1 VLIPYSVLRKTLD
14 SHLKKHRFCCECK
27 VMVNKAYT
35 QLVEDGQDCECDPHL
50 NSDGTV
56 NMYNGI
62 SACSTDLHVHVKCDY
77 DFIEQLFWLAE
88 PEFTEV
94 KQERHAKTIQIAQKE
109 VLTCIGVAL
118 FERFER
124 IQQKLKE
131 REQTCDL
138 LFLTLIKTLRTS
150 LDKAAEKKRGVGD
163 LELLCQEIE
172 REEKRKEGKKEKKR
186 NQKAKRKERKNS
198 GLEESGKLTND
209 TKGSKDGIE
218 NHDESADWVKHKE
231 MDKPCCKPS
240 DVVEDGLQHD
250 QGGMHPGCPCN
261 LKHCTVDARAATPV
275 SGWSGVKIC
284 CRPLSACR
292 PICCRPNRGCVNHL
306 CPVHSLEDMLEEEGW
321 VGGEIPQE
329 DINKFLDKREDMMIK
344 RKKLR
349 ENLKKRFAKLCV
361 KKCVLTPTVDKSGTG
376 HSIS

>member
-1 VLIPYSVLRKTLD
+1 MSTNQSYP
-14 SHLKKHRFCCECK
+14 
-27 VMVNKAYT
+27 
-35 QLVEDGQDCECDPHL
+35 QDCDCDHKL

-62 SACSTDLHVHVKCDY
+62 YACSADLHVHVKCDH

-88 PEFTEV
+88 PEFTGV
-94 KQERHAKTIQIAQKE
+94 KQERHAKTIQLAQKE

-150 LDKAAEKKRGVGD
+150 LDMAAEKKRGVGD

-172 REEKRKEGKKEKKR
+172 MEEKRKEGKKETKR
-186 NQKAKRKERKNS
+186 NKKARRKESKSIALPGQIN
-198 GLEESGKLTND
+198 GLEGSGNLTSD
-209 TKGSKDGIE
+209 TKGSKVGNDD
-218 NHDESADWVKHKE
+218 HDELTDGVKHKV
-231 MDKPCCKPS
+231 MNQSGPS
-240 DVVEDGLQHD
+240 LVSGGGLHR
-250 QGGMHPGCPCN
+250 QGGIHPGCPCN
-261 LKHCTVDARAATPV
+261 LKHCTVDASSVTPV

-284 CRPLSACR
+284 CRPLGSCR
-292 PICCRPNRGCVNHL
+292 PICCRPLRGCVNHL
-306 CPVHSLEDMLEEEGW
+306 CPVHSLEDMLEEEEGW

-329 DINKFLDKREDMMIK
+329 DIKKYLDKREDIMIR

-349 ENLKKRFAKLCV
+349 ENLKKRFAQLCV
-361 KKCVLTPTVDKSGTG
+361 NGLTPAVD
-376 HSIS
+376 